1 MDLTLEGFKV
11 WFFDQVELAL
21 AIILVILLFVTA
33 YKRAWMAMVGVVLGL
48 AILGIFIV
56 NDQAITS
63 LASWL
68 AEKLGMGGGN

>member
-1 MDLTLEGFKV
+1 MNLTLEGAKV
-11 WFFDQVELAL
+11 WFFDQVEIAL
-21 AIILVILLFVTA
+21 SIILVILLLVTA
-33 YKRAWMAMVGVVLGL
+33 YKRAWVAMIGVVIGL

-68 AEKLGMGGGN
+68 AEKIGMGS

>member
-11 WFFDQVELAL
+11 WFFDQVEIAL
-21 AIILVILLFVTA
+21 AIILIILLFVTA
-33 YKRAWMAMVGVVLGL
+33 YKRAWMAMIGVVLGL

>member
-1 MDLTLEGFKV
+1 MNLTLEGAKV
-11 WFFDQVELAL
+11 WFFDQVEIAL
-21 AIILVILLFVTA
+21 SIILVILLLVTA
-33 YKRAWMAMVGVVLGL
+33 YKRAWMAMVGVILGL

-68 AEKLGMGGGN
+68 AEKIGMGS